1 MMLNVLFN
9 FCVNNYFSVSKR
21 MHLIRF
27 LQCRVL
33 CCGDFKMKNC
43 SKRLKRLRLPEMLE
57 LSLVAYAGSP
67 SSLFL

>member
-27 LQCRVL
+27 L
-33 CCGDFKMKNC
+33 CCEDFKMKNC